1 MTSEF
6 LSSIEKIEKSILEVS
21 KNLKLAWE
29 ELKVLKELTA
39 YPIQPKPQPIDY
51 FKNMKFNSR
60 DAIMK
65 IKSHFGVDPIEIDRF
80 NIFVTDVIYEYRIS
94 HFSTILSL
102 LENRGFLEIKRSGN
116 KNAHIASFKFK
127 NV

>member
-6 LSSIEKIEKSILEVS
+6 ITAIEKIEKLLIENSA
-21 KNLKLAWE
+21 NLKSAWA
-29 ELKVLKELTA
+29 ELKNLKELTA
-39 YPIQPKPQPIDY
+39 YPIQPKPEPIDY

-65 IKSHFGVDPIEIDRF
+65 IRSHFGVDPVEIDRF
-80 NIFVTDVIYEYRIS
+80 NKFVTDAVYEYRIS
-94 HFSTILSL
+94 HFSTILTL
-102 LENRGFLEIKRSGN
+102 LEKRGFLEIKRSGN